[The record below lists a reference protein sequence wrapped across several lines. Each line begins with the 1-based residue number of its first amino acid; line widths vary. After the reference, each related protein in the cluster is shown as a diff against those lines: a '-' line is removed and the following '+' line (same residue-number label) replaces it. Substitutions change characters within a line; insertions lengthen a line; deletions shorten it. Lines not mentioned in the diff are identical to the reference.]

1 MFFLLQGLYL
11 VEGVLIPSFYMCITL
26 AIAPVVIYK
35 DLSHLNFLYLALVI
49 ALVRFLIKLL
59 IARKTSILG
68 SNLESLIK
76 NDVLNAISLKGPI
89 EIAKIKI
96 SPLVLT
102 EVIDEIVPYFTHFLT
117 SVRQVMMIPMIIL
130 MAVLIESPL
139 QAEARDVEVEDTDH
153 SKPKVLTKNKKTTLN
168 IIHYNY
174 KFKDLLPDT
183 LAKQLKL
190 DVDMIY
196 ALSGMPYG
204 PYKNS

>member
-1 MFFLLQGLYL
+1 MN
-11 VEGVLIPSFYMCITL
+11 VAT
-26 AIAPVVIYK
+26 APVLMLPMVASG
-35 DLSHLNFLYLALVI
+35 D
-49 ALVRFLIKLL
+49 
-59 IARKTSILG
+59 KT
-68 SNLESLIK
+68 
-76 NDVLNAISLKGPI
+76 A
-89 EIAKIKI
+89 
-96 SPLVLT
+96 
-102 EVIDEIVPYFTHFLT
+102 
-117 SVRQVMMIPMIIL
+117 
-130 MAVLIESPL
+130 
-139 QAEARDVEVEDTDH
+139 VEVEDIDH